1 MTPEYTP
8 FDQGR
13 RAQGS
18 FATKPTD
25 FTKALR
31 TNLLWQ
37 LVRFVMINLKMIRV
51 IRKSHH

>member
-1 MTPEYTP
+1 MTPDCTP

-25 FTKALR
+25 FTKSLR
-31 TNLLWQ
+31 TNVPWQ
-37 LVRFVMINLKMIRV
+37 ILRFVVINLKMIRV
-51 IRKSHH
+51 IWKSHH

>member
-1 MTPEYTP
+1 MTRETVP
-8 FDQGR
+8 FEQGR

-25 FTKALR
+25 STKALR

-37 LVRFVMINLKMIRV
+37 LIRFVVINLKMIRI